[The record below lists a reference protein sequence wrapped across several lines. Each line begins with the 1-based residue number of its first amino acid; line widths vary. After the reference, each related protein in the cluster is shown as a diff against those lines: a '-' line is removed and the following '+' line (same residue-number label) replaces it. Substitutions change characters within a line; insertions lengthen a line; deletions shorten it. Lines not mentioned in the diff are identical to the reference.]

1 MNRNQVSTLLIWG
14 IIFLVFFTLVSVL
27 GNAGNSLVKKFS
39 YNEFIQLVESQSI
52 ERVTIEGKKVEGI
65 LKEPLEV
72 NGRKIRKFE
81 TILPYEDPNLI
92 NKLIENGVQVQ
103 AKERNIVWDVII
115 SSIPWILIML
125 VLWFFLFR
133 GIGMGGNR
141 AFEFGQSRAKI
152 YIDNKPQVT
161 FDDVANAEEAKED
174 LKEVVEFLKNK
185 EKYLKLGAKIPK
197 GVLLVGPPGVG
208 KTLLAKAVAGEAGV
222 PFLSISGSDFV
233 EMFVGVGAA
242 RVRDLFQ
249 KAKQLAPAIIFIDEL
264 DAVGR
269 MRGTGIG
276 GGHDEREQTLNQLL
290 VEMDGF
296 DGSEGI
302 IVLAA
307 TNRPDILD
315 PALLRPGRFDRKVYL
330 GLPDV
335 EARYKILQIHTRNK
349 PLADDVDLMRIAR
362 ITPGC
367 SGADLAN
374 LTNEAALLAA
384 RAGRDRITMKD
395 FEEAKDKIIMGA
407 AKKSA
412 VLSEEE
418 KKKVAYHEAGHA
430 IVNRLLPGMDKI
442 DKVSIVPRG
451 MALGVTVPLPEKD
464 RYLYEKSYLEK
475 QLSVLMG
482 GRVAEKLIFG
492 EVSSGAANDLQ
503 KATEIA
509 ERMVKEFGMSEEVGP
524 LNINEGR
531 QVFLGKELV
540 TKNGISEKLSEI
552 IDREVL
558 RILKKAEKTAEDI
571 LRKNI
576 DKLHKLASAL
586 LERETISG
594 EEMDEI
600 LGIGEDNGDS
610 GKENGKGEIPKEEEK
625 KA

>member
-1 MNRNQVSTLLIWG
+1 MNRNQLSTLIIWG
-14 IIFLVFFTLVSVL
+14 AVFLVFFFMVSLL
-27 GNAGNSLVKKFS
+27 GNVEQGLKSKIT
-39 YNEFIQLVESQSI
+39 YNEFIQLVE
-52 ERVTIEGKKVEGI
+52 EGKVSKVTVEDRKVEGI
-65 LKEPLEV
+65 LKEPLEK
-72 NGRKIRKFE
+72 GGRKFE
-81 TILPYEDPNLI
+81 KFEVVLPYQDPDI
-92 NKLIENGVQVQ
+92 IKEMVDKGVQVE
-103 AKERNIVWDVII
+103 ARERNLIWDIII

-133 GIGMGGNR
+133 GIGMGSNR

-152 YIDNKPQVT
+152 YIDNKPNVT

-174 LKEVVEFLKNK
+174 LREVVEFLKNK

-197 GVLLVGPPGVG
+197 GILLVGPPGVG

-335 EARYKILQIHTRNK
+335 EARYKILKIHTRNK
-349 PLADDVDLMRIAR
+349 PLAEDVDLMRIAR
-362 ITPGC
+362 ITPGF

-384 RAGRDRITMKD
+384 RAGRDKITMKD

-418 KKKVAYHEAGHA
+418 KRKVAYHEAGHA
-430 IVNRLLPGMDKI
+430 IVNRMLPGMDPI

-451 MALGVTVPLPEKD
+451 MALGVTVPLPERD

-475 QLSVLMG
+475 QLAVLMG
-482 GRVAEKLIFG
+482 GRVAEKMVFG

-524 LNINEGR
+524 INVNENK

-540 TKNGISEKLSEI
+540 TRNGLSEKLAEI

-558 RILKKAEKTAEDI
+558 RILKRAEKTAEDI
-571 LRKNI
+571 LRENE
-576 DKLHKLASAL
+576 DKLHALARAL
-586 LERETISG
+586 LERETITG
-594 EEMDEI
+594 EELDEI
-600 LGIGEDNGDS
+600 LGLPKKDEGGEGIS
-610 GKENGKGEIPKEEEK
+610 T
-625 KA
+625 

>member
-1 MNRNQVSTLLIWG
+1 MNRNQLSTLIIWSAVFLI
-14 IIFLVFFTLVSVL
+14 FFFMVSLL
-27 GNAGNSLVKKFS
+27 GNMEQGLRTRLT
-39 YNEFIQLVESQSI
+39 YNEFIQMVE
-52 ERVTIEGKKVEGI
+52 EGKVSKVTVEDRKVEGV
-65 LKEPLEV
+65 LKEPIEK
-72 NGRKIRKFE
+72 NGRKFERFEVVLPYQDPE
-81 TILPYEDPNLI
+81 TIKELV
-92 NKLIENGVQVQ
+92 NKGVQVE
-103 AKERNIVWDVII
+103 AKERNLVWDIII

-133 GIGMGGNR
+133 GIGMGSNR

-152 YIDNKPQVT
+152 YIDNKPNVT

-174 LKEVVEFLKNK
+174 LREVVEFLKNK

-335 EARYKILQIHTRNK
+335 EARYKILKIHTRNK
-349 PLADDVDLMRIAR
+349 PLAEDVDLMRIAK
-362 ITPGC
+362 ITPGF

-384 RAGRDRITMKD
+384 RAGRDKITMKD

-418 KKKVAYHEAGHA
+418 KRKVAYHEAGHA
-430 IVNRLLPGMDKI
+430 IVNRLLPGMDPI

-451 MALGVTVPLPEKD
+451 MALGVTVPLPERD

-475 QLSVLMG
+475 QLAVLMG
-482 GRVAEKLIFG
+482 GRVAEKMVFG

-524 LNINEGR
+524 INVNENK
-531 QVFLGKELV
+531 QVFLGKELA
-540 TKNGISEKLSEI
+540 TRNGLSEKLAEI

-558 RILKKAEKTAEDI
+558 RILKRAEKTAENI
-571 LRKNI
+571 LKENE
-576 DKLHKLASAL
+576 DKLHKLAQAL
-586 LERETISG
+586 LERETITGEELDELLGLSKDSKSG
-594 EEMDEI
+594 EKKEDESSS
-600 LGIGEDNGDS
+600 ET
-610 GKENGKGEIPKEEEK
+610 
-625 KA
+625 

>member
-1 MNRNQVSTLLIWG
+1 MGRNQIATLIIWG
-14 IIFLVFFTLVSVL
+14 VIFLVFFALVTLL
-27 GNAGNSLVKKFS
+27 GNTNNTLTKKLS
-39 YNEFIQLVESQSI
+39 YNEFIQLVDNQAI
-52 ERVTIEGKKVEGI
+52 ERVTIDGKKIEGL
-65 LKEPLEV
+65 LKEPIEI
-72 NGRKIRKFE
+72 NGRAIRRFE
-81 TILPYEDPNLI
+81 TVLPYEDPNIVNRLVEKGI
-92 NKLIENGVQVQ
+92 QVE
-103 AKERNIVWDVII
+103 AKERNIIWDIII
-115 SSIPWILIML
+115 SSIPWILIMF

-133 GIGMGGNR
+133 GIGMGSSR

-161 FDDVANAEEAKED
+161 FDDVADAEEAKED

-197 GVLLVGPPGVG
+197 GILLVGPPGVG

-335 EARYKILQIHTRNK
+335 EARYKILKIHTRNK
-349 PLADDVDLMRIAR
+349 PLAEDVDLMRIAK
-362 ITPGC
+362 ITPGF

-384 RAGRDRITMKD
+384 RAGRDKITMKD

-418 KKKVAYHEAGHA
+418 KRKVAYHEAGHA
-430 IVNRLLPGMDKI
+430 IVNRLLPGMDRI

-464 RYLYEKSYLEK
+464 RYLYERSYLEN
-475 QLSVLMG
+475 QLAVLMG
-482 GRVAEKLIFG
+482 GRVAEKLVFG

-524 LNINEGR
+524 ININTGKE
-531 QVFLGKELV
+531 VFLGKELV
-540 TKNGISEKLSEI
+540 TKNGISEKLAEI

-571 LRKNI
+571 LKENI
-576 DKLHKLASAL
+576 DKLHRLAETL
-586 LERETISG
+586 LEKETISG
-594 EEMDEI
+594 EEVDQI
-600 LGIGEDNGDS
+600 LGIEAKSSKGGNGR
-610 GKENGKGEIPKEEEK
+610 GNIPLEEK
-625 KA
+625 KES